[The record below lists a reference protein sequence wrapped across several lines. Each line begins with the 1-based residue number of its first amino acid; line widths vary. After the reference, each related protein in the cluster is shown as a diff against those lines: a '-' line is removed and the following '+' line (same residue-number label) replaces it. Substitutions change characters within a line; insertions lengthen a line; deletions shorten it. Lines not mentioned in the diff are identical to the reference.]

1 MLFIFQS
8 LSFCLTLC
16 NPMDCSMPGFPVFHY
31 IPEFVQTHVHWVNDA
46 IQPSHPLLPSSPP
59 ALNLSQHQDPFQ
71 WAGCLH
77 QMAKLLALQLSLW
90 VWFIEIAPV
99 SEIIWNS
106 SFSAWFIS
114 LKIMTSKSIHVVTNI
129 PPLIL
134 YKCTCE
140 KSTFWLRPDSFL
152 INKQSGKVSLFLIDQ
167 LSWQKSLL
175 WVHWIFQSRWE
186 I

>member
-1 MLFIFQS
+1 MEAIKCVFDNKYCSVANL
-8 LSFCLTLC
+8 LLTLC
-16 NPMDCSMPGFPVFHY
+16 DHKDCNTADFPILHHL
-31 IPEFVQTHVHWVNDA
+31 PEFAQIHVRWVDDA
-46 IQPSHPLLPSSPP
+46 IQPSHPLLPSFPP

-77 QMAKLLALQLSLW
+77 QMAKLLALQLPLW
-90 VWFIEIAPV
+90 VWFIEISTI
-99 SEIIWNS
+99 SEMIWNW

-140 KSTFWLRPDSFL
+140 KSAF
-152 INKQSGKVSLFLIDQ
+152 
-167 LSWQKSLL
+167 
-175 WVHWIFQSRWE
+175 
-186 I
+186 

>member
-1 MLFIFQS
+1 MHITTCCCCCSVTQS
-8 LSFCLTLC
+8 CPTLC
-16 NPMDCSMPGFPVFHY
+16 DSVDCSMPDFRVLHY
-31 IPEFVQTHVHWVNDA
+31 LPEFVQTHVHWVNDA

-90 VWFIEIAPV
+90 VWFIEISPI

-114 LKIMTSKSIHVVTNI
+114 LKIMTSKSIHAVTNI

-140 KSTFWLRPDSFL
+140 KSTF
-152 INKQSGKVSLFLIDQ
+152 
-167 LSWQKSLL
+167 
-175 WVHWIFQSRWE
+175 
-186 I
+186 